1 MIGIVKTMRRI
12 FYNKCHTSQK
22 IQKIFEWF
30 MDGVAPLQ
38 APEQNRS
45 PKDARWGALIDAL
58 LRWDDLGL
66 GGEGVH
72 MHGAI
77 VNAGIAVGVDP

>member
-1 MIGIVKTMRRI
+1 MGWPRSKPQSRTDPQKTP
-12 FYNKCHTSQK
+12 
-22 IQKIFEWF
+22 
-30 MDGVAPLQ
+30 DG
-38 APEQNRS
+38 
-45 PKDARWGALIDAL
+45 GALIDAL